1 MRLICPRCG
10 AQYEVDD
17 SVIPASGR
25 DVQCSGCGQTWF
37 QPSAQMIEAEEARHE
52 DRRDAPE
59 GWDVAEPSAPPPEVA
74 QSPAPDAEAA
84 IAAAVAATLREAG
97 LPPAAPAAAPPPDGP
112 PAEDDPSGLGAAP
125 KAGAVP
131 RRPLDEALLAILREE
146 AAREAAA
153 RQAEGSTLETQE
165 EMNLEAVSPPP
176 KAPPFAGKPASAPP
190 AASGRAPPVRNVL
203 DFSDLSADAEEE
215 PAELGSDLTTDLTA
229 DLTERPDT
237 AEPRGARRRRQRLP
251 DIEEINS
258 TLRASVDRGHDPAAL
273 GTPQYRAKAQS
284 GFRRGFSGVMLVALA
299 LVGLYVLAP
308 RLAVAVPAL
317 APALEAYVG
326 AANNGRIWLDQLLQS
341 VILQLQAPPPGA

>member
-17 SVIPASGR
+17 SVIPAAGR

-37 QPSAQMIEAEEARHE
+37 QPSAQMIEAEEAQRE
-52 DRRDAPE
+52 DQRDAPE
-59 GWDVAEPSAPPPEVA
+59 GWDVAEPSAPLPEIA
-74 QSPAPDAEAA
+74 QNRAPDAEAA
-84 IAAAVAATLREAG
+84 VAATLQEVG
-97 LPPAAPAAAPPPDGP
+97 QPPAAPAATAPT
-112 PAEDDPSGLGAAP
+112 PADDPSGLGAAP

-153 RQAEGSTLETQE
+153 RQAEGGTLETQE
-165 EMNLEAVSPPP
+165 EMNLDAVSPPP
-176 KAPPFAGKPASAPP
+176 KAPPLAGKPAAPP
-190 AASGRAPPVRNVL
+190 PALAGRASPARNVL
-203 DFSDLSADAEEE
+203 DFSHLCSDAEEE
-215 PAELGSDLTTDLTA
+215 PADLGTDLTA
-229 DLTERPDT
+229 DLTADMTERSDT
-237 AEPRGARRRRQRLP
+237 AEPRSKRRQRLP

-258 TLRASVDRGHDPAAL
+258 SLRASVDRGHDPAAL
-273 GTPQYRAKAQS
+273 DTPQYRAKAQS

-317 APALEAYVG
+317 APALEAYVS
-326 AANNGRIWLDQLLQS
+326 AANTGRVWLDQLLQS
-341 VILQLQAPPPGA
+341 VIVQLQAPPPGA